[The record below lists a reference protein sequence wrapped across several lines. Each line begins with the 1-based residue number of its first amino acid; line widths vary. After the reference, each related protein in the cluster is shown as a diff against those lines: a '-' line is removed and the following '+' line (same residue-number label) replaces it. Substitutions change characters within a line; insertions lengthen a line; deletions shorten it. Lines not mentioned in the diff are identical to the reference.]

1 MSSVGWEHFHHDAD
15 IGVRGYGDTLG
26 EAFEQVAL
34 AMMAVIIDPGD
45 VQARCPVNIALRAS
59 EPDMLLFDWL
69 NELVFVM
76 AARNMVFG
84 RFDVR
89 VDESSLQLAA
99 TAWGEPVQRD
109 RHAPAVEIKGVT
121 LTELAVRRLDDGR
134 WLAQC
139 VVDV

>member
-15 IGVRGYGDTLG
+15 IGVRGYGNTLG

-34 AMMAVIIDPGD
+34 AMMAVIVDPED
-45 VQARCPVNIALRAS
+45 VQANRPVDISLHAS
-59 EPDMLLFDWL
+59 ELDMLLFDWL

-76 AARNMVFG
+76 AARSMVFG
-84 RFDVR
+84 RFEVQ
-89 VDESSLQLAA
+89 VDAGRFQLAA
-99 TAWGEPVQRD
+99 TAWGEALDRQ

-121 LTELAVRRLDDGR
+121 MTELAVRRLDDGR